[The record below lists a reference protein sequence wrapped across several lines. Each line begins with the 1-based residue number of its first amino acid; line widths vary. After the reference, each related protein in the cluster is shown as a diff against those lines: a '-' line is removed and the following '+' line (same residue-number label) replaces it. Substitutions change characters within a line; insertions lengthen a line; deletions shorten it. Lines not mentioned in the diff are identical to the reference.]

1 MTTTKLTAKM
11 IKALVYEGQVYIRR
25 GRKVETRDVRW
36 DSEVPGL
43 GLRLYPSGGKTFVFS
58 YRVKRRKRLMT
69 LGRFGAKLTLKQAR
83 VRARKR
89 SLEAEDGIDPLEEKR
104 KGARGKTLGDL
115 IDAYL
120 SDYARPHKKTWKAD
134 EQRLARNIPASWRS
148 RDAAAIMPW
157 EVAKLHRD
165 IGARAPYEANRLI
178 EIIKRMFTIAPTL
191 IAVDAALENPAKG
204 ITKFREHKRARWAR
218 PEELLGLAQA
228 IDEEPNVF
236 VRSAIWLYMLTGLR
250 KTELLEARR
259 NDIDWTRG
267 TLRLA
272 DPKAGEEQFA
282 TLSDNALAIAQA
294 TPALSGNPYLLPGA
308 KPGRHLVNIG
318 KPWGRIRAR
327 ATVILWA
334 ASDDNALHGLVDRL
348 ARNLGRPPRLEEVR
362 AAAADRGL
370 DLPTGI
376 ADLRLHDLRRTV
388 GAWMSESGV
397 DLNRI
402 KDALRHA
409 NVATTLIYARL
420 SEDAAREP
428 FEEHGRR
435 ILEAAG
441 KSRPVEVVGGG
452 PEK

>member
-1 MTTTKLTAKM
+1 MSTTKLTTKA
-11 IKALVYEGQVYIRR
+11 IKSFTYEGDVTTRR
-25 GRKVETRDVRW
+25 GRTVETRDVRW

-43 GLRLYPSGGKTFVFS
+43 GVRLYPSGGKTFVFS
-58 YRVKRRKRLMT
+58 YRVRGRKRLMT
-69 LGRFGAKLTLKQAR
+69 LGRFGADHTLEQAR
-83 VRARKR
+83 ARARKR
-89 SLEAEDGIDPLEEKR
+89 RVEAQDGIDPLEEKR

-120 SDYARPHKKTWKAD
+120 SDYARPHKKTWLAD
-134 EQRLARNIPASWRS
+134 QQRLARNIPASWRS
-148 RDAAAIMPW
+148 RDAAAVMPW

-165 IGARAPYEANRLI
+165 IGARTPYEANRLI

-218 PEELLGLAQA
+218 PEELPALAQA

-272 DPKAGEEQFA
+272 DPKAGEEQLA
-282 TLSDNALAIAQA
+282 TLSAPALAIAQA

-308 KPGRHLVNIG
+308 KPGRHLVNIT
-318 KPWGRIRAR
+318 KPWMRIRAR
-327 ATVILWA
+327 ATVILWTG
-334 ASDDNALHGLVDRL
+334 SDDNALHGLIGRL
-348 ARNLGRPPRLEEVR
+348 ARDLGRPPSLEEVR
-362 AAAADRGL
+362 AAAVGQELELPAGL
-370 DLPTGI
+370 T
-376 ADLRLHDLRRTV
+376 DLRLHDLRRTV
-388 GAWMSESGV
+388 GAWMAEGGV

-402 KDALRHA
+402 RGALRHGHI
-409 NVATTLIYARL
+409 ATTLVYARL
-420 SEDAAREP
+420 SEDSTREP
-428 FEEHGRR
+428 FEEHARR
-435 ILEAAG
+435 IFKAAG
-441 KSRPVEVVGGG
+441 KHRPVEVVGGG
-452 PEK
+452 EER